1 MLPILVPTLSS
12 VVARVGKI
20 VMAMILD
27 HFALIGMEQK
37 PIQIQKV
44 VAVLAIVLGIVLL
57 KLQKS
62 RF

>member
-1 MLPILVPTLSS
+1 
-12 VVARVGKI
+12 
-20 VMAMILD
+20 MAMILD

-44 VAVLAIVLGIVLL
+44 VAVLAIALGIVLL